1 MNAVYVSVIGNH
13 FSIGLVYCLYMYTF
27 ILIFDNVF
35 LFKLSEKNCDA
46 RLHWRWTA
54 IKTCN
59 KIDKSL
65 K

>member
-35 LFKLSEKNCDA
+35 LFKLSEKIVMLGYTGDEPP
-46 RLHWRWTA
+46 
-54 IKTCN
+54 
-59 KIDKSL
+59 
-65 K
+65 